1 MRELLIERQKLFKE
15 SKKMRDL
22 TFKYKWEN
30 VNKKREEQNEK
41 YKKWKFYNEFIKAME
56 EIK

>member
-30 VNKKREEQNEK
+30 VNKKKRRTK
-41 YKKWKFYNEFIKAME
+41 RKI
-56 EIK
+56 